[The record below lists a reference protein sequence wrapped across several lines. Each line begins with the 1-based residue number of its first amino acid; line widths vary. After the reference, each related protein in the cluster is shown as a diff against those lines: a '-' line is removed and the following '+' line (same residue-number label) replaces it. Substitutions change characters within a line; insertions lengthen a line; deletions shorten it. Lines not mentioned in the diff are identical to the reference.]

1 MIRAPMMV
9 SRLRRGLEKMTKNDD
24 MKGVLRELAEEAM
37 ITGEQSGPSAP
48 PSAPNVVR
56 GGWTPSG
63 TMRRTRCITDAR
75 SAVMV
80 HARTPGASSPVPV
93 LAVATVE
100 TRVFRVTTSNKLPS
114 TPGKLPSSRPDL
126 PGPGRG
132 ALPPPSPGLSPW
144 QGAKRRAG
152 AKRRSQRR
160 EAERILLASA
170 RLRTTGTE

>member
-1 MIRAPMMV
+1 
-9 SRLRRGLEKMTKNDD
+9 MTKNDD

-37 ITGEQSGPSAP
+37 ITGGAVWTFGP

-114 TPGKLPSSRPDL
+114 TPGKLPPSRPDL
-126 PGPGRG
+126 PDRKGGLAAPLSGPIAIAKGRRP
-132 ALPPPSPGLSPW
+132 AERE
-144 QGAKRRAG
+144 A
-152 AKRRSQRR
+152 RSQRR
-160 EAERILLASA
+160 EAERTLW
-170 RLRTTGTE
+170 LRHV